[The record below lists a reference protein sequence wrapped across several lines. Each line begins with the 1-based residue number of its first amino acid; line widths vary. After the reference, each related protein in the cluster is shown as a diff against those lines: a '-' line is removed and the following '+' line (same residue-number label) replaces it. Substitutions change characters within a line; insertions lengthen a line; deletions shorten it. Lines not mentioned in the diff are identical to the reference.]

1 MVMVGEYILELFLTL
16 CNSREDDKG
25 RKDKEEN
32 MRRRKNE
39 KGIRGE
45 QKMRRTG
52 AEREKEKRGRG

>member
-1 MVMVGEYILELFLTL
+1 M
-16 CNSREDDKG
+16 RKG

-52 AEREKEKRGRG
+52 AEGEKENRGRG

>member
-1 MVMVGEYILELFLTL
+1 MVWEYILELFLTL
-16 CNSREDDKG
+16 CYSREDEHG

-52 AEREKEKRGRG
+52 AEGEKENRGRG

>member
-1 MVMVGEYILELFLTL
+1 MVGEYILELFLTL
-16 CNSREDDKG
+16 CNSRKDDKG

-52 AEREKEKRGRG
+52 AEGKKEMRGRG

>member
-16 CNSREDDKG
+16 SNSREDEKG
-25 RKDKEEN
+25 KKDKEET

-45 QKMRRTG
+45 QKMRRTW
-52 AEREKEKRGRG
+52 AEGEKENRGRG